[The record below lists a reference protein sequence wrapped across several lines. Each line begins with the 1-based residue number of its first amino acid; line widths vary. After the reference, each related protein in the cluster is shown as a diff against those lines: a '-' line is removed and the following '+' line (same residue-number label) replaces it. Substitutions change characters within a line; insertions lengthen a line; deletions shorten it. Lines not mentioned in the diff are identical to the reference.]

1 MFHCDCPDLGTWLVI
16 FRRALLGFFDC
27 HPSEAVIQ
35 FSLNVCDRVNVLE
48 LRTATVDVSSHLCS
62 VRMHKLDSQMNEVRD
77 NTASWM
83 VSNNRELL
91 SDRKT
96 IWSQIPS
103 VEIGEARQ
111 MTVVCGVQVQYHRE
125 RLLVSIVDSAL
136 LMNFHSIM
144 ITLSVMGCA

>member
-1 MFHCDCPDLGTWLVI
+1 
-16 FRRALLGFFDC
+16 
-27 HPSEAVIQ
+27 
-35 FSLNVCDRVNVLE
+35 
-48 LRTATVDVSSHLCS
+48 
-62 VRMHKLDSQMNEVRD
+62 MHKLDSQMNEVRD
-77 NTASWM
+77 NTASWI

-91 SDRKT
+91 SNRKT

-144 ITLSVMGCA
+144 ITLSVMGRA